1 MYKLIGEN
9 NKVNYGSIDEPID
22 FNYKDFKLLNF
33 FGKEI
38 RGLKKKFAFH
48 KFNYIGI
55 ITDDYLVG
63 FAAVSLSYMH
73 NVFAYLFDYK
83 KGLLFEYNTIGL
95 GDEKKLL
102 FPVNPDEYEIRFK
115 KGKTKL
121 HVSKSHSQ
129 GMINIDA
136 DFEGK
141 LKVESSIPYNLE
153 NNQPLRV
160 LNPSEPSR
168 WTFTEKCSPLTPES
182 IEVSYEGMELKYK
195 KVSILY
201 DWSGGYLRRN
211 TNWYWAAFSGILPGD
226 TKIGA
231 NIAALVNE
239 SCFNENAFWI
249 NGKRTRS
256 YQCIFDFDVSD
267 PYKPWHIW
275 NEAGTIDLRFVPEGE
290 RAENINALFIKTAFR
305 QFVGRFS
312 GILKP
317 ENGTPVEFGDVYGF
331 TEYHRAKW

>member
-38 RGLKKKFAFH
+38 KGIKKKFAFH

-55 ITDDYLVG
+55 IADEYLVG
-63 FAAVSLSYMH
+63 FAAVSLGYMH

-83 KGLLFEYNTIGL
+83 KGVIYEYNAIGL

-102 FPVNPDEYEIRFK
+102 FGVNPDEYEISFR
-115 KGKTKL
+115 KGRTKL
-121 HVSKSHSQ
+121 HITKSHTQ
-129 GMINIDA
+129 GKLIVDA
-136 DFEGK
+136 DFEGR
-141 LKVESSIPYNLE
+141 LKVNAIIPYNLE
-153 NNQPLRV
+153 NSKPLRV

-168 WTFTEKCSPLTPES
+168 WTFTEKCSPLVPES
-182 IEVSYEGMELKYK
+182 IGVSFEGLELEYTN
-195 KVSILY
+195 VSVLY
-201 DWSGGYLRRN
+201 DWSGGYLRRH
-211 TNWYWAAFSGILPGD
+211 TNWYWAAFSGILPD
-226 TKIGA
+226 TMQIGA

-239 SCFNENAFWI
+239 SYFNENAFWI
-249 NGKRTRS
+249 NGNRTRS
-256 YQCIFDFDVSD
+256 HQCIFDFDVSD
-267 PYKPWHIW
+267 PYKPWRIW
-275 NEAGTIDLRFVPEGE
+275 NEAGTIDIKFNPEGE
-290 RAENINALFIKTAFR
+290 RSENINAVLIKTAFR
-305 QFVGRFS
+305 QFVGKFS

-317 ENGTPVEFGDVYGF
+317 ENGNSVEFSDVYGF